1 MTTRAPLA
9 PDAAT
14 LGYRIQG
21 TPLVIFLDVDGT
33 LASIVPHPDQAA
45 VPASTKEILRA
56 LALAPS
62 VYVALVSGR
71 TAADARTRVGVAGL
85 WVLGNHGLEMI
96 DPEGAASEDERVHA
110 HRGALTHVATTL
122 APYLSRWPGSYVED
136 KRLTLSV
143 HYRQAG
149 LEAAAPIGDLVR
161 AAAVE
166 NGLRVTQGSM
176 VFEVRPPV
184 AVDKGTA
191 VRGLAERLGAGGPNA
206 SIVYAGDD
214 LTDEDAMR
222 ALRAWRPRAVTIH
235 VRGVAG
241 MDSAAELVV
250 ESPAALAVW
259 LKSLAGV
266 RGAPGHAGETA

>member
-1 MTTRAPLA
+1 MTPTPLA
-9 PDAAT
+9 PDAAA
-14 LGYRIQG
+14 LGARLRG
-21 TPLVIFLDVDGT
+21 TPFVILLDVDGT
-33 LASIVPHPDQAA
+33 LAPIAPHPDQAA
-45 VPASTKEILRA
+45 VPARTKEILRA
-56 LALAPS
+56 LALARG
-62 VYVALVSGR
+62 VHVALVSGR
-71 TAADARTRVGVAGL
+71 AAADARTRVGVAGL

-96 DPEGAASEDERVHA
+96 DPDGVASEDERVRA
-110 HRGALTHVATTL
+110 YRGALSRVANTL
-122 APYLSRWPGSYVED
+122 APSLSRWPGSYIED

-149 LEAAAPIGDLVR
+149 VEAATPIGELVR
-161 AAAVE
+161 VAAAE
-166 NGLRVTQGSM
+166 NGLRVTEGSM

-191 VRGLAERLGAGGPNA
+191 VRGLAERLGAGEPNA

-222 ALRAWRPRAVTIH
+222 ALRAWRPQAVTIH

-259 LKSLAGV
+259 LESLAGV
-266 RGAPGHAGETA
+266 RGAPGLAGETA